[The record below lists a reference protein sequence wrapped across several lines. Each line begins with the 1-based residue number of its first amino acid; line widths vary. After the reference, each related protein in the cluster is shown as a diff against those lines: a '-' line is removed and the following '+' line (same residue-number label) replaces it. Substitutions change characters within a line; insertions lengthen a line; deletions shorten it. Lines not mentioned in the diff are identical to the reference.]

1 LWHMSP
7 ITIRLR
13 EVRESKAISQAE
25 LARRAGVTRATINRI
40 ENARVTS
47 IDLVVLEKLADALDI
62 DAALLLVHRGRRP

>member
-1 LWHMSP
+1 MSP